1 MPSAALLRALPELMR
16 DRRPSELFIKRRWLY
31 REAGTMIA
39 RPAPWNAEYQSRV
52 LRNLP
57 GAWRFDG
64 RVHSDVRVLGDRRH
78 IEAPIYHCALLLQ
91 SPEAREKRALTY
103 ELLRPGVSYG
113 GLPTNGMYLPELVE
127 GVEVEPVPE
136 EDRELIERV
145 LGGSSARSP
154 RGADVEAHASREQ
167 VNAYN
172 GTRRVGSAAYG
183 ARLELVAPPARVLAG
198 TTRHLEVRATNL
210 GDQAWPAGEADPLIR
225 LGYRW
230 RDPALGRVVTDG
242 RGVFSETVAPGAT
255 TLVLLAVAVPDEVGS
270 YELELDVVH
279 EHVRWFDCVEPVPM
293 RVDADAG
300 ALLVSSPRLPQ
311 DAFEGELVAEGAR
324 LGEALIAANA
334 AAERAN
340 ADLDELR
347 AQRRWRVTNLLARP
361 FDAVRRRRR

>member
-1 MPSAALLRALPELMR
+1 MC
-16 DRRPSELFIKRRWLY
+16 
-31 REAGTMIA
+31 G
-39 RPAPWNAEYQSRV
+39 
-52 LRNLP
+52 
-57 GAWRFDG
+57 
-64 RVHSDVRVLGDRRH
+64 VLGDRRH

-103 ELLRPGVSYG
+103 ELLRPGVSSG

-154 RGADVEAHASREQ
+154 GAAEVEAHAREQ
-167 VNAYN
+167 VTPQRNPPRW
-172 GTRRVGSAAYG
+172 GRRVR

-255 TLVLLAVAVPDEVGS
+255 TLVLLAVAVPDEVGPTS
-270 YELELDVVH
+270 SSSTSSTSTFGGSTASSCAH
-279 EHVRWFDCVEPVPM
+279 
-293 RVDADAG
+293 AG
-300 ALLVSSPRLPQ
+300 GCRRGSAARLIATPAQ